1 MNPKLMPVMKNFSI
15 EQKVSNIQLSPQFT
29 QNNYRISSLAK
40 LNKKRL
46 MMILANIQQ
55 SDGGYSHFSH
65 SLQVFNRVVGFSYHP
80 YSYSSKICMVFQL
93 LK

>member
-1 MNPKLMPVMKNFSI
+1 MNPKSMPVMKNFSI

-46 MMILANIQQ
+46 MMILANIQL

-65 SLQVFNRVVGFSYHP
+65 S
-80 YSYSSKICMVFQL
+80 
-93 LK
+93 